1 MVINDW
7 VLHHRS
13 LIIVLAFL
21 SICCLILILMDIHQR
36 NDKLAH
42 ERLVVLQELHYT
54 AHMIGNAANKRFAL
68 LQGLH
73 AYVVS
78 EIQYGKTIDADSFT
92 IIASSLVRSTEGIRN
107 MIIAPGGVNTYVYP
121 IESNEQAVG
130 HDLLHDER
138 PAVQE
143 DVSRAIRTGL
153 ITLSGP
159 YKLRQGG
166 MGVVARIAVFTKS
179 AVPGSSSVSDQDTAD
194 HGATTSD
201 SEGSAGEDF
210 WGLVTMVLDVPP
222 ILAEAGIALSADGT
236 AGEVQNSQP
245 LPLLYAL
252 QNDAGTTFFGDEQL
266 FLDSMEKD
274 NGIWSGDA
282 IDSMIIPIDLP
293 EGAWYLTGMPKEGWG
308 KDLFKDMLFVRLLEL
323 IIVIAFAFIIFN
335 VFRRQQWLAE
345 EVSKRTES
353 LANEIRAHQ
362 QARKQLAEEKELLAV
377 TLHSIGDGVITTD
390 MEGRIIIM
398 NTVAEQLTGWSVHEA
413 EGKPLHDVFRI
424 INEDTREIHT
434 DPVTT
439 VLATGGVVELSNH
452 TVLITKDGKE
462 LAIADCGAPIKDSSG
477 TVLGVVLVFR
487 DMTEERMVRNQLQ
500 RSDRLESLGLLAGG
514 IAHDFNN
521 LLSGV
526 FGFVELAKGQSEK
539 GSAAEGYLNDALQV
553 YNRAK
558 HLTQQLLTFSKGG
571 MPIRKQDNLG
581 KVVREV
587 ANFALSGSP
596 VSCTYAIDDDL
607 WPCVFDR
614 GQLEQVLDNLIINA
628 LQAMQ
633 DPSADSKSSVQTVLE
648 QGAGVLE
655 EHELGSSEE
664 HPRLI
669 VKPDAKLHIAVS
681 NAMIHESAHSTLPPG
696 RYLQIVVVDN
706 GKGMTNEVRKH
717 IFDPFYTT
725 KDFGNG
731 LGLATSYSIMQKHN
745 GSIDVES
752 MVGVGTKFYLYLP
765 SSWSEKD
772 RLYHKPADKDDKE
785 YTEPV
790 DVNGYVQH
798 GAGHVLVMDDE
809 SFIRV
814 IAKDMLTR
822 LGHKVFEAQDGQ
834 EVLNMC
840 QEAEA
845 DGSLYETIILDLTIP
860 GGLGGSEIVQQLR
873 GTYHNIR
880 IIASSGYA
888 DDPIMAHP
896 VSYGFDA
903 ALKKPYRMD
912 ELIDV
917 LGCLLKF

>member
-1 MVINDW
+1 MVITDW
-7 VLHHRS
+7 ALRHRS
-13 LIIVLAFL
+13 RIIVLAFL
-21 SICCLILILMDIHQR
+21 SICCLILIPMDYHQR
-36 NDKLAH
+36 NDRIAH

-73 AYVVS
+73 AYVIS
-78 EIQYGKTIDADSFT
+78 EIQYGKTIEVDSFN
-92 IIASSLVRSTEGIRN
+92 IIASSLVHSTEGIRN

-121 IESNEQAVG
+121 IESNEKAVG

-166 MGVVARIAVFTKS
+166 MGVVARIAVFTKG
-179 AVPGSSSVSDQDTAD
+179 AVAGSSSVPGQDTAGL
-194 HGATTSD
+194 GAPPSD
-201 SEGSAGEDF
+201 SEGSVGEDF

-222 ILAEAGIALSADGT
+222 ILAEAGIVLSADGM
-236 AGEVQNSQP
+236 AGGVQNSQP

-252 QNDAGTTFFGDEQL
+252 QNDAGTTFFGDERL
-266 FLDSMEKD
+266 FLGSMEKD
-274 NGIWSGDA
+274 NWGWGEDA
-282 IDSMIIPIDLP
+282 VDSLIISIDLP
-293 EGAWYLTGMPKEGWG
+293 EGAWYLTGIPKEGWG
-308 KDLFKDMLFVRLLEL
+308 KDLFKDMLLVRLLEL
-323 IIVIAFAFIIFN
+323 IIVIALAFIIFN
-335 VFRRQQWLAE
+335 VFKRQQWLAE

-353 LANEIRAHQ
+353 LASEVRAHQ
-362 QARKQLAEEKELLAV
+362 QARKQLAQEKELLTV
-377 TLHSIGDGVITTD
+377 TLRSIGDGVITTN

-413 EGKPLHDVFRI
+413 EGRPLHDVFRI
-424 INEDTREIHT
+424 INEDTRELHT

-439 VLATGGVVELSNH
+439 VLETGGVVELSNH

-571 MPIRKQDNLG
+571 MPVRKQDDLG

-587 ANFALSGSP
+587 ASFALSGSP

-614 GQLEQVLDNLIINA
+614 GQIEQVLDNLIINA

-633 DPSADSKSSVQTVLE
+633 DPSADSSSSVQAALE
-648 QGAGVLE
+648 QGLGVPE
-655 EHELGSSEE
+655 EHRPEYSEDR
-664 HPRLI
+664 PRLI
-669 VKPDAKLHIAVS
+669 LKTDAKLHIAVS

-696 RYLQIVVVDN
+696 RYLQIAVVDN

-725 KDFGNG
+725 KEFGNG
-731 LGLATSYSIMQKHN
+731 LGLATSYSIIQKHN

-752 MVGVGTKFYLYLP
+752 TAGVGTKFYIYLP
-765 SSWSEKD
+765 SSWSEKE
-772 RLYHKPADKDDKE
+772 RQYHTPADKDDKE
-785 YTEPV
+785 YTGSV
-790 DVNGYVQH
+790 DVKGHVH

-814 IAKDMLTR
+814 IAKDMLKR
-822 LGHKVFEAQDGQ
+822 LGYEVFEAQDGQ

-840 QEAEA
+840 QKAEA

-860 GGLGGSEIVQQLR
+860 GGLGGSDIVQQLR
-873 GTYHNIR
+873 EKYRSVR

-912 ELIDV
+912 ELTEV
-917 LGCLLKF
+917 LECLLKF